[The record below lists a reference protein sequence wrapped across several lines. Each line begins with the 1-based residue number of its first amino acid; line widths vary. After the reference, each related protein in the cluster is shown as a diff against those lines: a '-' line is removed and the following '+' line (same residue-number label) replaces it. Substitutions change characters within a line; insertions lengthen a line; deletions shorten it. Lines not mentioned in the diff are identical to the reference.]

1 MDNDIARRVTQAE
14 LARHL
19 NVSRA
24 AVHKAIQSGRITA
37 GEDGLF
43 DLEQAALDWKNNT
56 RAAVSAAKRAA
67 QPKQPRGGQPKY
79 ASARARKEHHMANLA
94 EMREARVR
102 GELCNVADVRQAG
115 AEAGTMLRLKL
126 KNLSASLAGRL
137 VGVPHEQIIT
147 ILDDAFDDVLFELAD
162 AMEQAA
168 EPMAEP
174 PDMPV

>member
-1 MDNDIARRVTQAE
+1 MDNDTSKRVTQAE

-37 GEDGLF
+37 GADGLF
-43 DLEQAALDWKNNT
+43 DLEQAVQDWKNNT

-94 EMREARVR
+94 EMREARAR
-102 GELCNVADVRQAG
+102 GELCRVDDVRQAG
-115 AEAGTMLRLKL
+115 AEAGTLLRLKL
-126 KNLSASLAGRL
+126 KSLSVSLAGRL
-137 VGVPHEQIIT
+137 VGMQHEQMVA
-147 ILDDAFDDVLFELAD
+147 ILDDAFDDVLIELAD
-162 AMEQAA
+162 AMEKAA
-168 EPMAEP
+168 GTISEP
-174 PDMPV
+174 PEMPI